1 MNSSLKQI
9 SHCKLL
15 QGLHSKSFAWTCLPI
30 SENCNCSGVEHKI
43 KDGSH
48 TKVIELLICL
58 IVVKCVVEF
67 KLLVFNKFSY
77 AVNFEF
83 ILMHKYIRVTER
95 NAIYFPIFQFLLKD
109 WSLFYAYTN
118 FQLVCWDMLNTKSQ
132 RSSIYL
138 LVLQTERFIFLTL
151 PKPKNQH
158 QRWFPVRDYC
168 SLVQFVFVW
177 LRPCELFVLLFK
189 SLVSRFHPCRKI
201 S

>member
-15 QGLHSKSFAWTCLPI
+15 QGLHSKSFAWACLPI
-30 SENCNCSGVEHKI
+30 SKNCDCTCVENKI

-48 TKVIELLICL
+48 TKIIELLIRL
-58 IVVKCVVEF
+58 VVVECVVEF

-77 AVNFEF
+77 AVNFKF
-83 ILMHKYIRVTER
+83 ILMHKYIGITER
-95 NAIYFPIFQFLLKD
+95 NAVDFTIFQFLLED

-118 FQLVCWDMLNTKSQ
+118 FQLVCWDMLHTQSQ
-132 RSSIYL
+132 RSSGYL
-138 LVLQTERFIFLTL
+138 LVLQMERFIFLTL
-151 PKPKNQH
+151 LKLKNQH
-158 QRWFPVRDYC
+158 RRWFPVHGYC
-168 SLVQFVFVW
+168 FLVQFVFVW

-189 SLVSRFHPCRKI
+189 SLVSLFHPCRKI